1 VVGMP
6 GCLPAVHRRSV
17 STIGCPPNPAR
28 RPGPGVQPSGV
39 QPVQCPVIWLPGPDA
54 AVRPAGVQPVRRPAV
69 WCLSVRPVAAVSSR
83 VRRVVAMGETSV
95 RRAAV
100 TTGSSRVP
108 CGPAPSPAARSTARG
123 AWMRAPLR
131 SRVQAGGGASPADL
145 GRVVLRREA
154 APERPG
160 RPDRR
165 EGRLS
170 LATALGRGSGWRDV
184 AARHR
189 AGGGHLGLEPR
200 LRCVVIAEPD
210 VRMDGSG
217 RTKRARRRGRR
228 AAPARPS
235 QVANAT
241 GSTLATP

>member
-6 GCLPAVHRRSV
+6 GCLPAVHRQSV
-17 STIGCPPNPAR
+17 STLGCPPNPAR
-28 RPGPGVQPSGV
+28 RPGSRCPAVRCPARPVSGY
-39 QPVQCPVIWLPGPDA
+39 LALSPDA
-54 AVRPAGVQPVRRPAV
+54 AVRPAGVQPVRRPAI

-100 TTGSSRVP
+100 TTGSSGVP
-108 CGPAPSPAARSTARG
+108 CGPAPSPAAGSTTRG

-131 SRVQAGGGASPADL
+131 SRVQAGGGASAADL
-145 GRVVLRREA
+145 GRVALWREA

-160 RPDRR
+160 RPYRR

-170 LATALGRGSGWRDV
+170 LATALGQGG
-184 AARHR
+184 
-189 AGGGHLGLEPR
+189 AGAMLPHGTVRGGHLGLEPR
-200 LRCVVIAEPD
+200 LLCVVIAEPD
-210 VRMDGSG
+210 VRMDGPG
-217 RTKRARRRGRR
+217 RTKRPRRRGRR